1 MTHPEQQA
9 QPGDFEPTNP
19 PSQQPTQ
26 PSFEQRLV
34 ERCAR
39 TFHHTGL
46 SLMAGRVLAYTM
58 LDDAGAHTAHEF
70 SLGLGVSTAAV
81 SGAVR
86 ELERLGLLERSRA
99 SGVRAAQYTPRVAR
113 EDVWVRLLA
122 AQMDRL
128 RLAHEQALA
137 FGTRALGHDHRMLRR
152 LAEAGVPL
160 ARLEDQVA
168 HPNVHPRQGNDP

>member
-19 PSQQPTQ
+19 PTDLPTQ
-26 PSFEQRLV
+26 PSVEQRLV

-39 TFHHTGL
+39 MFHQTGL
-46 SLMAGRVLAYTM
+46 SLMAGRVLAFTM
-58 LDDAGAHTAHEF
+58 LDDAGAHTAQEF
-70 SLGLGVSTAAV
+70 ALGLGVSTSAV

-99 SGVRAAQYTPRVAR
+99 SGVRAVQYTPRVVR

-122 AQMDRL
+122 AQTDRL

-152 LAEAGVPL
+152 LGEAGVPL
-160 ARLEDQVA
+160 ARHNYQVA
-168 HPNVHPRQGNDP
+168 HLGHV

>member
-1 MTHPEQQA
+1 MTYPEQQ
-9 QPGDFEPTNP
+9 QPGHFVPTER
-19 PSQQPTQ
+19 TQ
-26 PSFEQRLV
+26 RPAQRSAEHRMVEQRLVEQRLV

-39 TFHHTGL
+39 AHHQTGL

-58 LDDAGAHTAHEF
+58 LDDARTHTAHGF
-70 SLGLGVSTAAV
+70 SLGLGISSAAV

-99 SGVRAAQYTPRVAR
+99 SGVRAIQYAPRVAR

-122 AQMDRL
+122 AQTDRL

-137 FGTRALGHDHRMLRR
+137 YGTRALGQDHRMLRR
-152 LAEAGVPL
+152 LAQAGVPL
-160 ARLEDQVA
+160 AR
-168 HPNVHPRQGNDP
+168 PDPPSTGRS